1 MSTQVTL
8 HIANHGAITLELDE
22 GKAPITVANFLE
34 YVRKGH
40 YNGTVFHRV
49 IPGFMI
55 QGGGFAP
62 GMEQKSTDKEIQ
74 NEATN
79 GLKND
84 QYTIAMARTSA
95 PHSASA
101 KFFINVADNGF
112 LNHKSPTPQ
121 GWGYAVFGKVVQG
134 QEVVDQIAGVA
145 TGRRGMHDDVPK
157 EDVLIEKAEIQG

>member
-1 MSTQVTL
+1 
-8 HIANHGAITLELDE
+8 
-22 GKAPITVANFLE
+22 
-34 YVRKGH
+34 
-40 YNGTVFHRV
+40 
-49 IPGFMI
+49 
-55 QGGGFAP
+55 
-62 GMEQKSTDKEIQ
+62 MEQKPTDMEIQ
-74 NEATN
+74 NEANN

-101 KFFINVADNGF
+101 QFFINVADNGF